1 MKYALADFPSAC
13 RHMRVFFNGSVGAR
27 RRSVAAD
34 FGEQVMFW
42 SLGTNE
48 SCFEARPAGG
58 AVFMENTGSL
68 SSLLRRGM
76 GTSAG
81 AGLTAPAIN

>member
-1 MKYALADFPSAC
+1 
-13 RHMRVFFNGSVGAR
+13 
-27 RRSVAAD
+27 
-34 FGEQVMFW
+34 MFW